1 MSSTLNLTLKP
12 TQIGVRCSGTRKWSK
27 RFNIDHFCQGFCSAI
42 QSSEMPPEIPSELH
56 LEIPFE
62 ISPEMH
68 LEMHFEIPPELHL
81 EMHFEISTNNEIY
94 GRSIRGMCNTSL
106 RTQRH
111 AKTRK
116 KQQDENAIP
125 SSTQK
130 PTPNLLLKL

>member
-1 MSSTLNLTLKP
+1 MLL
-12 TQIGVRCSGTRKWSK
+12 
-27 RFNIDHFCQGFCSAI
+27 
-42 QSSEMPPEIPSELH
+42 EIRSELH

-94 GRSIRGMCNTSL
+94 GRSIRGMCSTSI

-111 AKTRK
+111 AETCKQTARRNRNSITHAKPHPQPPYQASAWSYGYIGRCMCKTEGLPTGLG
-116 KQQDENAIP
+116 ENFGR
-125 SSTQK
+125 
-130 PTPNLLLKL
+130 LDG